1 MSTWVM
7 TCLILAWSWREPS
20 VEMKWWE
27 LRLVLSVSLHLSVM
41 IKQMLLFLWAVHER
55 CLLCFSYLLSYI
67 LLQQWILMFNNEVSI
82 CADNPFGPTFQT
94 SEGSKRLVSDRLSTL
109 ISRAQHSH
117 LPAVQTFCLWGPVNQ
132 KNVAYIKGER
142 SWNGL
147 LYPVKELVDLLMNSY
162 KWKRGWF
169 SFILNIIIVIK
180 EWNNIKSN
188 HWMWKTVGPLS

>member
-1 MSTWVM
+1 
-7 TCLILAWSWREPS
+7 
-20 VEMKWWE
+20 
-27 LRLVLSVSLHLSVM
+27 
-41 IKQMLLFLWAVHER
+41 MLLFLWAVHER

-82 CADNPFGPTFQT
+82 CADNPYGPTFQT

-132 KNVAYIKGER
+132 KNVAYIKGEW
-142 SWNGL
+142 SLNGL

-169 SFILNIIIVIK
+169 SSILNIIIVIK
-180 EWNNIKSN
+180 KWNNIKSN